1 MTQTAPQEAP
11 PVQFATTPDGVR
23 IAYSTRGEGLPVVY
37 LPFHF
42 NHLEFRWRM
51 GWLAD
56 VSRHAHVAAYDGR
69 EQGLSSRNLGKDIT
83 LADFRCDLE
92 TVIEAVGFERFVLVA
107 YGGFGHVAVRYA
119 VDNPERVHGLVLIC
133 TAESFAAYPWMAMLP
148 LAEEN
153 WDLFLRLQTKDAPP
167 ALVEIVIHNFKTSA
181 TPAEFT
187 RMIRAF
193 AASDVSDVLPR
204 LQTPTLMIHSLRQ
217 HWLSPEE
224 GVKTAAKIAGARIFF
239 PEAGDTEPEPS
250 QGARMIVDFL
260 QELPAFESKSG
271 AGSPRRLAIALSAR
285 QRDVLR
291 LLAEG
296 KTTREI
302 AEELVLSER
311 TVERH
316 IADVYGKIGA
326 RNRAEA
332 TAYALSN
339 LGAS

>member
-1 MTQTAPQEAP
+1 
-11 PVQFATTPDGVR
+11 
-23 IAYSTRGEGLPVVY
+23 
-37 LPFHF
+37 
-42 NHLEFRWRM
+42 
-51 GWLAD
+51 
-56 VSRHAHVAAYDGR
+56 
-69 EQGLSSRNLGKDIT
+69 
-83 LADFRCDLE
+83 
-92 TVIEAVGFERFVLVA
+92 
-107 YGGFGHVAVRYA
+107 

-153 WDLFLRLQTKDAPP
+153 WDLFLRLQTKNVPP
-167 ALVEIVIHNFKTSA
+167 ALVENVIHDFKTSA

-193 AASDVSDVLPR
+193 AASDVSEVLPR

-271 AGSPRRLAIALSAR
+271 AGSPRRLAIALSVR

-291 LLAEG
+291 LVAEG
-296 KTTREI
+296 RTTREI
-302 AEELVLSER
+302 AEALVLSER

-316 IADVYGKIGA
+316 IADVYAKIGA

-332 TAYALSN
+332 TAYALSQFR
-339 LGAS
+339 